1 MIFHPFL
8 KPALP
13 TVPEKFKKR
22 IIYSFTM
29 KAVYLSIFFSLA
41 ISFSYAQE
49 PADALRYSY
58 LTQPGGTA
66 RNQAIGG
73 AGGSLGGE
81 FTSLFINPAG
91 LGFYKTG
98 DFVLTPSFSFKKNN
112 SNYLGTS
119 ESATG
124 NNFNVG
130 ATGFVLGGPTR
141 SRSVKSLA
149 FALGV
154 NRVADFN
161 NHVYYRGTNKKS
173 SYSEKYLEQLIND
186 NVTDPNKAASYD
198 PYGASLA
205 FNTYLID
212 TVQAPDGSLSGY
224 RTQANP
230 ATGLIQENTIN
241 TTGGITD
248 LALGM
253 GLNLQDKW
261 YFGGTL
267 SIPFLNYSRH
277 ASYQESDATS
287 NANNNFNYF
296 QANESLQT
304 KGVGVNLKL
313 GVIFKPVENIRLGLA
328 FHTPTA
334 YQLTDDYTAQVVT
347 DLEGYG
353 GAGVKTQNST
363 DLTNGQP
370 LESRYS
376 LTTPWRIILSGS
388 YIFSE
393 VENVE
398 NQKGFVTAD
407 VEYLNYKDASFH
419 DVNNDASSADYY
431 HSLTKTLA
439 NVYKNAI
446 NARIG
451 GELKFNTFM
460 VRLGGAYYGN
470 PYQSQS
476 SNLVKVTGGLGYRNK
491 GIFLDLAYVYSMY
504 KNVNFPYELQD
515 KPNTP
520 ANLKTNNGN
529 IVLSLGFKL

>member
-1 MIFHPFL
+1 
-8 KPALP
+8 
-13 TVPEKFKKR
+13 
-22 IIYSFTM
+22 M
-29 KAVYLSIFFSLA
+29 KSLYLIVFFSLA
-41 ISFSYAQE
+41 ISCSYAQE

-98 DFVLTPSFSFKKNN
+98 DFVLTPSLSFKNTN
-112 SNYLGTS
+112 SNYLKNS
-119 ESATG
+119 ESVKE
-124 NNFNVG
+124 NNFNIG
-130 ATGFVLGGPTR
+130 ATGFVIGGPTR
-141 SRSVKSLA
+141 SKSVKSLA
-149 FALGV
+149 FAVGV

-161 NHVYYRGTNKKS
+161 NHVYYRGTNKNS
-173 SYSEKYLEQLIND
+173 SYSEKYLEELVN
-186 NVTDPNKAASYD
+186 NHVTDPNSAASNY
-198 PYGASLA
+198 PYGSSLA

-212 TVQAPDGSLSGY
+212 TLQAPDGSLNGY

-230 ATGLIQENTIN
+230 ATGLLQENTIN

-248 LALGM
+248 LSFGM
-253 GLNLQDKW
+253 GVNLQDKW

-267 SIPFLNYSRH
+267 SIPFLNYKRN
-277 ASYQESDATS
+277 ASYKESDATS
-287 NANNNFNYF
+287 NPNNNFNYF

-304 KGVGVNLKL
+304 KGVGINAKL
-313 GVIFKPVENIRLGLA
+313 GVIFKPVENVRLGLA
-328 FHTPTA
+328 FHTPTV
-334 YQLTDDYTAQVVT
+334 YQLTDDYTSEVVT

-353 GAGVKTQNST
+353 GAGVKHQSST

-370 LESRYS
+370 LQSKYN
-376 LTTPWRIILSGS
+376 LTTPGRVILSGS
-388 YIFSE
+388 YIFSG

-398 NQKGFVTAD
+398 EQKGFITAD
-407 VEYLNYKDASFH
+407 VEYLNYKSSSFR
-419 DVNNDASSADYY
+419 DVNNDTSSARYY
-431 HSLTKTLA
+431 HDLTKSLG

-470 PYQSQS
+470 PYQKETSDV
-476 SNLVKVTGGLGYRNK
+476 VKVTGGLGYRNK
-491 GIFLDLAYVYSMY
+491 GVFLDLAYVYSMN
-504 KNVNFPYELQD
+504 KNINYPYILQD
-515 KPNTP
+515 KPNSP
-520 ANLKTNNGN
+520 AYLKTNKGN